1 MFWGG
6 RKEETEVDPGTPAG
20 LPTFSQLVAAPS
32 VSGEVRVVMG
42 DMPMSTFG
50 DGYLSR
56 SELGGGWLRQLW
68 LGQIGG
74 ALEEVRGVLGFLWEE
89 VGESSDIWGVRG

>member
-1 MFWGG
+1 
-6 RKEETEVDPGTPAG
+6 
-20 LPTFSQLVAAPS
+20 
-32 VSGEVRVVMG
+32 MG
-42 DMPMSTFG
+42 DMPISTFG
-50 DGYLSR
+50 DGYLSG
-56 SELGGGWLRQLW
+56 SELGGGWLW